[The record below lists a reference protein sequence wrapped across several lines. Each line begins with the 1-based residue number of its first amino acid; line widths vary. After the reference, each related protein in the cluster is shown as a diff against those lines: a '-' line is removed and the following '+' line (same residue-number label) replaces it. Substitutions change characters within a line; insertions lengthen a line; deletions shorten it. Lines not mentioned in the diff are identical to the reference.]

1 MPGQGELFLNSLDL
15 NLNLLRPLETHPR
28 QAGGFALFG
37 GPHILTLV
45 TEVAT
50 RALKAVRYQKYN
62 NHLRL
67 RPEALA
73 ARIHRASQIESA
85 LPHIGNKFS
94 DLSNAIAPTV
104 AMVTAFNST
113 STALLPMAFQEGSP
127 MHPSYGAGHAK
138 CCQACITILKAFSIL
153 IVYSYAKIGGYLK
166 GLWQVMLGA
175 IYG

>member
-1 MPGQGELFLNSLDL
+1 MTYASKSCED
-15 NLNLLRPLETHPR
+15 
-28 QAGGFALFG
+28 
-37 GPHILTLV
+37 
-45 TEVAT
+45 
-50 RALKAVRYQKYN
+50 RYQKYN

-85 LPHIGNKFS
+85 FPHIGNKFS

-127 MHPSYGAGHAK
+127 MHPSYGAGPK
-138 CCQACITILKAFSIL
+138 KSKSTCLTRVRFQRSQEIEIQVQTIEK
-153 IVYSYAKIGGYLK
+153 
-166 GLWQVMLGA
+166 
-175 IYG
+175 